1 MIGEVDSWGL
11 HPDSSGAFIQDAD
24 LMILGVSRS
33 GKTPLCIYLGQR
45 GYKVRPKLSAA
56 SPLNTGGVCLP

>member
-1 MIGEVDSWGL
+1 MKL
-11 HPDSSGAFIQDAD
+11 TLGAFTLTPRGPSYMQDAD

-45 GYKVRPKLSAA
+45 GYKVRVPS
-56 SPLNTGGVCLP
+56 SPLLPLLEASARQ